1 MTHKWPVLA
10 LTLLSAT
17 LLCAKA
23 DTSETAEVQS
33 GIYSL
38 RNRESGLLL
47 RPRDAGRT
55 DGTTMVLYPEYNW
68 KCLKW
73 DVASTDRGCTLR
85 NLFTDKTF
93 QPADSSP
100 TAGTPVLQQTINP
113 AEKLQRWEILPS
125 ADGYVKIR
133 LAGTDLYLM
142 PATPNAEVN
151 TALVLGPWENLPAQ
165 HWKMEAKER
174 QSDM

>member
-1 MTHKWPVLA
+1 MKYSLA
-10 LTLLSAT
+10 MSGLILLLAP
-17 LLCAKA
+17 LLCSGNS
-23 DTSETAEVQS
+23 DAEVQP

-38 RNRESGLLL
+38 RNQESGLLL
-47 RPRDAGRT
+47 RPRDAGRK
-55 DGTTMVLYPEYNW
+55 DGNTMVLYPEYNW

-73 DVASTDRGCTLR
+73 DVAPTDHGCTLR

-93 QPADSSP
+93 QPADFSP
-100 TAGTPVLQQTINP
+100 KAGMPVLQQTIDP

-151 TALVLGPWENLPAQ
+151 TALVLGPWKNLPAQ

-174 QSDM
+174 PSDM